1 MTDGVNDRGLVLDIL
16 LAVTKGE
23 AYSHVA
29 LSNVLEKYQYLE
41 KQDRAFITRVS
52 EGTLERMIELDYIID
67 RFASVPVRRMK
78 PVIRCIL
85 RSAVYEMRYM
95 DSIPFRATC
104 DEAVKLARSRGFG
117 RLTGFVN
124 GVLRSIGR
132 GLSELKLPERSEDET
147 AYLSVRYSMPEWII
161 RLWQADY
168 TMEQIEEMC
177 RVFLLPSAVTVRTDT
192 GRITP
197 EELKRRLTGQKITVR
212 QDPRIPEALH
222 LSGVDYLGALPEFT
236 DGLFYVQD
244 VSSMQAVL
252 AAGITD
258 GSTVLDV
265 CGAPGGKSVH
275 AAQLLKE
282 TGRVITR
289 DVSAYKVSLIQ
300 ENIRRNRVKN
310 MQAEQW
316 DARVFDEAMEGQAD
330 VVIADLPCSGLG
342 VLGRKADIK
351 YRMSREQ
358 LTGLAALQREI
369 LSVVHRYVRDGGVL
383 LYSTCTIDRL
393 ENEDNVSWFLQNFP
407 GWNMEY
413 QEQILP
419 DESGRDG
426 FFIARLRK
434 GNL

>member
-1 MTDGVNDRGLVLDIL
+1 MTDRVNNRELVLNIL
-16 LAVTKGE
+16 LAVTKEE

-29 LSNVLEKYQYLE
+29 LANVLEKYQYLE

-52 EGTLERMIELDYIID
+52 EGTLEHMIELDYIID
-67 RFASVPVRRMK
+67 KFASVPVARMK

-85 RSAVYEMRYM
+85 RSAVYEIRYM
-95 DSIPFRATC
+95 NSIPLRATC
-104 DEAVKLARSRGFG
+104 DEAVKLARRKGFA

-132 GLSELKLPERSEDET
+132 GLPELELPDRKTDET
-147 AYLSVRYSMPEWII
+147 AYLSVRYSMPEWIL
-161 RLWQADY
+161 RLWQESY
-168 TMEQIEEMC
+168 HTEQIEDIC
-177 RVFLLPSAVTVRTDT
+177 RCFLTPPVLTVRTDT
-192 GRITP
+192 RRITP
-197 EELKRRLTGQKITVR
+197 EELKRRLEEQGITVR
-212 QDPRIPEALH
+212 QDAHIPEALH
-222 LSGVDYLGALPEFT
+222 LGGVDYLGALPEFT

-275 AAQLLKE
+275 AAQILKE

-358 LTGLAALQREI
+358 LTKLAALQREI
-369 LSVVHRYVRDGGVL
+369 LSVVHRYVRGGGVL

-393 ENEDNVSWFLQNFP
+393 ENEENVSWFLEKFQ
-407 GWNMEY
+407 GWHIEY

-419 DESGRDG
+419 DASGRDG

-434 GNL
+434 G